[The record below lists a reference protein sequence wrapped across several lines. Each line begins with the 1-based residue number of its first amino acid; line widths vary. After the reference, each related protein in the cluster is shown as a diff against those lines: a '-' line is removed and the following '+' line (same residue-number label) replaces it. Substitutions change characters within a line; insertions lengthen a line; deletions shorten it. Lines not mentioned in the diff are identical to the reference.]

1 MFDMC
6 KQHLNLFLS
15 SCKEIIASLLRI
27 YCSSEGESYNTI
39 NSHSM
44 LQIKWLDSVCNVR
57 FTMFGPD
64 IDMDI
69 SSSVDSNIA
78 SVQAAALGN

>member
-1 MFDMC
+1 MC
-6 KQHLNLFLS
+6 KQHLNAFLLS
-15 SCKEIIASLLRI
+15 SKEISASVHRI

-39 NSHSM
+39 NSHSI
-44 LQIKWLDSVCNVR
+44 LQIKWLDSVYGVR

-69 SSSVDSNIA
+69 NSFVDSSIA
-78 SVQAAALGN
+78 SVQAAVLEI

>member
-1 MFDMC
+1 
-6 KQHLNLFLS
+6 
-15 SCKEIIASLLRI
+15 
-27 YCSSEGESYNTI
+27 
-39 NSHSM
+39 M